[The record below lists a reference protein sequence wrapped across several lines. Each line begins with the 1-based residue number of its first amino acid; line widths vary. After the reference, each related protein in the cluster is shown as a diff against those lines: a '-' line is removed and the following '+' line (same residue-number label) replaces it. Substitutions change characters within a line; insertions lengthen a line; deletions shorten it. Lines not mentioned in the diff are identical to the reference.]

1 MSHYQHM
8 WLQEPRLRDSYSFS
22 VPSDPSGLPTPARGD
37 QHARDMESFWLREAH
52 APELDFSLPG
62 MPPAKILAV
71 EEEEE
76 EESQGFPAPKPPLPP
91 GEAFDRFSSIFFPL
105 SARERAHEESWASKW
120 PPFATASGAHSTAVH
135 AGREGMQVIPS
146 IPLPSR
152 AALVGDRVQVHVQLS
167 PQQHLDLSVEPDM
180 LRAPPKPNTVEVE
193 EVVEEQD

>member
-22 VPSDPSGLPTPARGD
+22 VPSDPSPARGD

-71 EEEEE
+71 EEEE
-76 EESQGFPAPKPPLPP
+76 
-91 GEAFDRFSSIFFPL
+91 
-105 SARERAHEESWASKW
+105 EESWASKW